1 MNRRLA
7 IFALATLL
15 AAAAVVSAAGGVELF
30 GKPLR
35 GLSAVPLAEVSA
47 GRHQDEA
54 IRVSGIARKPGME
67 RVTIAEGEATL
78 LVQAEGFSLPED
90 LAGARVTAE
99 GRVRKGEA
107 GPYLAASGIEVRR

>member
-7 IFALATLL
+7 ILPLATLL
-15 AAAAVVSAAGGVELF
+15 TVGAVAVAGGVELF

-35 GLSAVPLAEVSA
+35 GLSVVPLAEVSA
-47 GRHQDEA
+47 GRHQDKA
-54 IRVSGIARKPGME
+54 IRVVGTASKPGKE
-67 RVTIAEGEATL
+67 GVTISDGEATL
-78 LVQAEGFSLPED
+78 LVQADGFSLPGD

-107 GPYLAASGIEVRR
+107 GPFLAASGIEVRR